1 MNHGEAWSYGFCT
14 FMRKGCSPARGAVEL
29 DWIRQVKG
37 SRVFFT
43 CTTLVNVK
51 LVPGTQYERKK
62 LNTRLGMETTSSFFF
77 ARLYIM
83 LHIIFYKG
91 LYYVSCAS
99 VLKCIFLILA
109 EIKKACL
116 DEIGRA
122 HV

>member
-51 LVPGTQYERKK
+51 LVAGTQYERKK

-99 VLKCIFLILA
+99 VLKCKFF
-109 EIKKACL
+109 
-116 DEIGRA
+116 
-122 HV
+122 